1 MNDELQNL
9 LERFNKLEEFVSGM
23 SSRLIYARGEAM
35 AATFVLGEVVR
46 ILSRNNSIEK
56 FSMGVAL
63 ISADAALDKE
73 RSASAPRTQAAI
85 DHARLL
91 LKSMQINLRNSRM
104 SSNGGFNDTSGAAI
118 QTASAES
125 FPAGSIGH

>member
-1 MNDELQNL
+1 MDDEFQNL
-9 LERFNKLEEFVSGM
+9 LDRFNKLEEFVAGM

-35 AATFVLGEVVR
+35 AATFVLGEVVK
-46 ILSRNNSIEK
+46 ILSRDDSIEK

-73 RSASAPRTQAAI
+73 RSASAPKTQAAI

-91 LKSMQINLRNSRM
+91 LKSMQINLRNARNSPAGLR
-104 SSNGGFNDTSGAAI
+104 NDTLGAAI
-118 QTASAES
+118 QNDVPKY
-125 FPAGSIGH
+125 FRG